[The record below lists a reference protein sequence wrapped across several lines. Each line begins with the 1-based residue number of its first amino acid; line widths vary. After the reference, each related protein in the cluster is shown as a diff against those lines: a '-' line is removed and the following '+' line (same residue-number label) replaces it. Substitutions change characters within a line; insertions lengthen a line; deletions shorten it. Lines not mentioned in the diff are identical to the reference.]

1 MASQISAIHG
11 MSVFDLDD
19 LFWDHRA
26 DHYGVRAAEEER
38 EQGLAKILERESW
51 LVEGVYNQWVFRSF
65 EAADKII
72 LLTPSVWLRDWRI
85 LKRFLKRKAGLVP
98 SKKESLRDLWQ
109 LIMWNHGYD
118 SKQLQ
123 RARWSIEHLR
133 HKIVECKTVS
143 EVLRALEK

>member
-1 MASQISAIHG
+1 MRNRCPE
-11 MSVFDLDD
+11 DD
-19 LFWDHRA
+19 PFWDHHA
-26 DHYGVRAAEEER
+26 DHYGVRTSAEER

-51 LVEGVYNQWVFRSF
+51 IIEGVNYGWVSHSF
-65 EAADKII
+65 EAAEKIM

-85 LKRFLKRKAGLVP
+85 LKRFLKRKAGLVL

-109 LIMWNHGYD
+109 LIVWNHGYD

-123 RARWSIEHLR
+123 RARQLILHLR

-143 EVLRALEK
+143 EVLRAMAK